1 MNEPAPL
8 SGSNSSKVKGTDV
21 GYQVISSHLIT
32 FSVNIFRV
40 IVFVCQITASV
51 DLTSVWQDPHDPTHI
66 LLELLVIFSLNST
79 FAVNQPTRNIF
90 FL

>member
-8 SGSNSSKVKGTDV
+8 SGSNSSKAKGTDV
-21 GYQVISSHLIT
+21 GYQVISSHLVT
-32 FSVNIFRV
+32 FSGNLIK
-40 IVFVCQITASV
+40 VFVRVCQITASV

-66 LLELLVIFSLNST
+66 LLELSVIFNLNST
-79 FAVNQPTRNIF
+79 FAVNQPTGNIL